1 MTSGVD
7 PCVETKPEPIRRCY
21 ATAMRK
27 ASRRLTALYDDV
39 MAPAGLR
46 STQYAMLA
54 ELREGPVTINELGRA
69 LVMDRSAV
77 GHSLRPL
84 ERDGLISM
92 DKDPADRRS
101 VRISLTDAGIRKWA
115 EASEL
120 WTKAQERV
128 VTALGQEIAD
138 DLRSQLLG
146 IAKDDRLVP

>member
-1 MTSGVD
+1 
-7 PCVETKPEPIRRCY
+7 
-21 ATAMRK
+21 MRK

-54 ELREGPVTINELGRA
+54 EIQIEPITINELGRA

-101 VRISLTDAGIRKWA
+101 VKISLTEAGRRKFD
-115 EASEL
+115 EASVL
-120 WTKAQERV
+120 WSQAQGQV

-138 DLRSQLLG
+138 ELRAQLLG
-146 IAKDDRLVP
+146 IAKDERLIP